1 MRKRSGISLVETVI
15 ALSVAG
21 VLLSVGIP
29 RFTTIRAR
37 GAVRSAQSRFVS
49 ALASA
54 RAAAIQRHGT
64 ASVIISGNRVTVTT
78 NGGATTLM
86 GAIPFD
92 TLYSTTLSVSPNTVT
107 RVDYDA
113 RGMAFLATG
122 VATFVFNRAGV
133 RPDSVCVNR
142 LGIVRRSCAVL

>member
-1 MRKRSGISLVETVI
+1 MRQRPGISLVETVI

-21 VLLSVGIP
+21 ILLSVGIP
-29 RFTTIRAR
+29 RFTTIRER

-54 RAAAIQRHGT
+54 RAAAILRHGT
-64 ASVIISGNRVTVTT
+64 ASVVIAGNRITVTT
-78 NGGATTLM
+78 NGGATALM

-92 TLYSTTLSVSPNTVT
+92 TLYGTTLSVSPSNVT

-113 RGMAFLATG
+113 RGMAYLSTG
-122 VATFVFNRAGV
+122 VATFVFNRGGV